1 MEVKS
6 EDEFELTSGGFVDF
20 LPETHFSL
28 KPAFDYADNDFRLK
42 NDFLPS
48 TPQSEPPI
56 FLLLLK
62 GNVTSISK

>member
-48 TPQSEPPI
+48 TP
-56 FLLLLK
+56 
-62 GNVTSISK
+62 